1 MRNVG
6 AVSLLL
12 ASALTLG
19 ACAGQSA
26 ETAEFCERADELWAA
41 IEDFDTK
48 ATDNYDLDHWG
59 MSQKEQAGFELAPYE
74 GDLDDLDVEAVLN
87 LVPNARDLFHHL
99 AELGKVVPREGKK
112 IWEEA
117 KFTVETMAELT
128 EWTDDL
134 LQDKPSHST
143 PPPNVDTR
151 ELSRLTQ
158 TDTAGMIRSVIDF
171 YKYIA
176 RTCPRS

>member
-26 ETAEFCERADELWAA
+26 ETAEFCEKADELWAA

-48 ATDNYDLDHWG
+48 ATDHYDLDYWATRL
-59 MSQKEQAGFELAPYE
+59 KEQASQEVGPHARA
-74 GDLDDLDVEAVLN
+74 LDDVDVEAVLN

-99 AELGKVVPREGKK
+99 AELGKVVPPEGKK
-112 IWEEA
+112 IWKEA

-128 EWTDDL
+128 EWTDEL
-134 LQDKPSHST
+134 LQDKASHST
-143 PPPNVDTR
+143 PPPNVNID
-151 ELSRLTQ
+151 ELSRQTQ

-171 YKYIA
+171 YKYVA